1 MSKGL
6 PLLWK
11 GALWSVVLLLHTAGV
26 RGQEAPPPSA
36 DYEVLFEPLWSA
48 ETHPGAYPEGAR
60 LGYLSGATHS
70 DELELWSEAE
80 LASDGVRGIAELDRN
95 GTFMNDVEQARSR
108 GLAGQRIGL
117 RTGEAAT
124 VQWTLTKDHP
134 LVSLAV
140 NLSPSPDWFA
150 GVSGLSLLEEEGWV
164 EHKVVELFAYDAGT
178 DSGADFTSPDS
189 PTDPPQPIRR
199 ITAGKLG
206 EEPVARLTFQLVRA
220 PSEHPLFQRGDTNSD
235 GVVNLSDAIFLLH
248 YLFLGGPE
256 PSCRATGDTDDI
268 GVLDVSSA
276 LRILV
281 HLFGGLDPPRPPFL
295 SCGVDA
301 DLYLSCESYPPCE

>member
-11 GALWSVVLLLHTAGV
+11 GALWGGVLLLNTAGV
-26 RGQEAPPPSA
+26 RGQEAIPPSA
-36 DYEVLFEPLWSA
+36 DYEMLFEPLWSA
-48 ETHPGAYPEGAR
+48 ETHPGAYPEDAR
-60 LGYLSGATHS
+60 LGVLSGATHG
-70 DELELWSEAE
+70 DGLTLWNEAD
-80 LASDGVRGIAELDRN
+80 LASDGMRGLAELGRN
-95 GTFMNDVEQARSR
+95 GTLMNEVEQARRR
-108 GLAGQRIGL
+108 GLAAEHIGL
-117 RTGEAAT
+117 PTEEA
-124 VQWTLTKDHP
+124 VSRRLTLTEDHP

-140 NLSPSPDWFA
+140 SLSPSPDWFA
-150 GVSGLSLLEEEGWV
+150 GVSGLSLLGAEGWV
-164 EHKVVELFAYDAGT
+164 ERRVVGLFAYDAGT
-178 DSGADFTSPDS
+178 DSGVDFTSPDT
-189 PTDPPQPIRR
+189 PTDPPEPIRR
-199 ITAGKLG
+199 ITTGKLG
-206 EEPVARLTFQLVRA
+206 EEPVARLTFQLLRT

-235 GVVNLSDAIFLLH
+235 GVVNLSDAVFLLH

-295 SCGVDA
+295 SCGVDT